1 MVYPNDLNPRRDIV
15 KLADKHE
22 DAPESARETIKS
34 AACELFA
41 LRGVDGVTV
50 REIVAASGQKNHG
63 ALTYYFGSK
72 ENLVREIVA
81 DGARAM
87 NEARNQMLD
96 ALERKPEGPA
106 LHDAMRALVQPSFV
120 SSGAPS
126 GEAGSYMRFITL
138 LSLTHRRLF
147 MASLAGEL
155 NSGYLRCLDLLRLL
169 TPGMEERL
177 RNRRLV
183 FIEASLGA
191 MLSLRET
198 ALAGAPPPQH
208 MWRDPLAVEDVIVA
222 CTAILTAPP
231 PIAQM
236 GHPDLVQG
244 GSSKAGHP
252 FP

>member
-1 MVYPNDLNPRRDIV
+1 M
-15 KLADKHE
+15 ADKHE
-22 DAPESARETIKS
+22 DAPESARNTIKH

-41 LRGVDGVTV
+41 LRGFDGVTV

-72 ENLVREIVA
+72 ENLVQEIVA
-81 DGARAM
+81 DGALAI

-96 ALERKPEGPA
+96 ALEQNPA
-106 LHDAMRALVQPSFV
+106 GASLHEAMRALVLPSFV
-120 SSGAPS
+120 PSGGAA

-147 MASLAGEL
+147 MASLAGDL
-155 NSGYLRCLDLLRLL
+155 NSGYLRCLNLLRQL
-169 TPGMEERL
+169 TPGMDERL

-191 MLSLRET
+191 MLSLRES

-208 MWRDPLAVEDVIVA
+208 MWRDPLAVEDVIMA
-222 CTAILTAPP
+222 CMAILIAPAP
-231 PIAQM
+231 APSA
-236 GHPDLVQG
+236 D
-244 GSSKAGHP
+244 
-252 FP
+252 